1 MQMPWRSF
9 QQADK
14 SREYVALLSYL
25 PLKRYRSLPRFFSYT
40 FRIVRQLRESRGLI
54 GYSMEMKLLR
64 RRFWTLSAWESEEAL
79 QAFVDRLPHAETM
92 RALASQMGP
101 TAFIRW
107 RVEASE
113 IPLTWAAARE
123 RERQDGKS
131 PTV

>member
-14 SREYVALLSYL
+14 NRHYVALLSYL
-25 PLKRYRSLPRFFSYT
+25 PLKRYRTLPRFLWDT
-40 FRIVRQLRESRGLI
+40 FRIVQQLREARGLI

-79 QAFVDRLPHAETM
+79 QAFVDRLPHAGTM
-92 RALASQMGP
+92 RALSSRMGR

-107 RVEASE
+107 RVEASDL
-113 IPLTWAAARE
+113 PLTWAAAHE
-123 RERQDGKS
+123 RERQDGQS
-131 PTV
+131 TAV